1 MTDIRRKSAMTVLVA
16 AILLCS
22 LPALVRAVSAGETA
36 GTDRSPACFLVPSES
51 LHAVEAGEF
60 VEVTIC
66 QRPLYDER
74 FPVIH
79 RSGSE
84 QYSFDFRAPDDVE
97 LPVGQRSFIDQTI
110 ALIETP

>member
-1 MTDIRRKSAMTVLVA
+1 MSVFVA

-22 LPALVRAVSAGETA
+22 LPAAVRAVSAGETA
-36 GTDRSPACFLVPSES
+36 GADRNPACFLVPSES
-51 LHAVEAGEF
+51 LQAVEAGEF

-79 RSGSE
+79 RIGSE
-84 QYSFDFRAPDDVE
+84 QFSFDFRAPDDVHV
-97 LPVGQRSFIDQTI
+97 PVGQGSFIDQTI
-110 ALIETP
+110 ALIGAP